1 MSRPSD
7 PRAPTAPNNPSDPT
21 GSDAAP
27 PWFDAHPSTA
37 GHGQPADTSCSVLSD
52 VDGTSAY
59 GTAAPAR
66 FFVLIEQ
73 GGPWG
78 AQAVRQSRLDAAL
91 GAELESRCTRA
102 GGRFMLIRRPG
113 GHPADHLPRH
123 ALVAFAGGHPRDAW
137 LLAGMVSNPRELL
150 ALDWEALALGDRE
163 RVGASLPGA
172 EPAEPALL
180 VCTNGRRDVCCAVR
194 GRPVAAAAHRE
205 APTRVWEVSHTGGHR
220 FAPTAVL
227 LPWGQNYAR
236 IDEESTRWVL
246 DASLTGRTPDALL
259 GPLHDR
265 GRSGMPPAA
274 QCAEAFVRAELGE
287 TRFDALSASDPLP
300 RERGT
305 DVEVTHSDG
314 RHWVVHVERV
324 ASGPVRPGS
333 CGKAAFPVIEHQARM
348 VTAP

>member
-1 MSRPSD
+1 MSRTSETW
-7 PRAPTAPNNPSDPT
+7 APTGEVNPTDPA
-21 GSDAAP
+21 SPDAAP
-27 PWFDAHPSTA
+27 PRSDAHPSTA
-37 GHGQPADTSCSVLSD
+37 GHGRSADSACSVLSD
-52 VDGTSAY
+52 ADGTSAY

-78 AQAVRQSRLDAAL
+78 HQAARQSRLDPTL

-137 LLAGMVSNPRELL
+137 LLAGLVAHPSELL
-150 ALDWEALALGDRE
+150 ALDWEALALGHRE
-163 RVGASLPGA
+163 RVRASLPGA

-194 GRPVAAAAHRE
+194 GRPVAAAAHRG

-236 IDEESTRWVL
+236 IDEEATRWVL
-246 DASLTGRTPDALL
+246 DESLTGNTPAGLL

-274 QCAEAFVRAELGE
+274 QCAEAFVRARLSE
-287 TRFDALSASDPLP
+287 TRLDALSSSDPRP
-300 RERGT
+300 RDHGSEI
-305 DVEVTHSDG
+305 EVTHADG

-333 CGKAAFPVIEHQARM
+333 CGKAALPVIEHRARM
-348 VTAP
+348 VTQP

>member
-1 MSRPSD
+1 MSRPRD
-7 PRAPTAPNNPSDPT
+7 PTARTTSVGPTDPT
-21 GSDAAP
+21 SPDAAP

-37 GHGQPADTSCSVLSD
+37 GHGQPADTACSVFSD
-52 VDGTSAY
+52 ADGTSAY

-78 AQAVRQSRLDAAL
+78 PQAARQSRLDPTL

-123 ALVAFAGGHPRDAW
+123 ALVAFAGRHPREAW
-137 LLAGMVSNPRELL
+137 LLTGLVTDPRELL
-150 ALDWEALALGDRE
+150 ALDWESLALGRRDL
-163 RVGASLPGA
+163 VAASLPGA
-172 EPAEPALL
+172 EPTEPALL

-236 IDEESTRWVL
+236 IDEESTRWLL
-246 DASLTGRTPDALL
+246 DASLTGNTPAALL

-265 GRSGMPPAA
+265 GRSGIPPTA
-274 QCAEAFVRAELGE
+274 QCAEAFVRADLGE
-287 TRFDALSASDPLP
+287 TRFDALLASVPWP
-300 RERGT
+300 RDHGS
-305 DVEVTHSDG
+305 DVEVTHTDG

-333 CGKAAFPVIEHQARM
+333 CGKAAFPVVEHRARM
-348 VTAP
+348 VTAT

>member
-1 MSRPSD
+1 MSVRSS
-7 PRAPTAPNNPSDPT
+7 AT
-21 GSDAAP
+21 DAADP
-27 PWFDAHPSTA
+27 AEPTSPDAAKPWFDKHPSTA
-37 GHGQPADTSCSVLSD
+37 GHGHPADTACSVLSD
-52 VDGTSAY
+52 ADGTSAY

-78 AQAVRQSRLDAAL
+78 HQAARQSRLDPAL

-113 GHPADHLPRH
+113 GHAADHLPRH
-123 ALVAFAGGHPRDAW
+123 TLVAFAGHDSRDAW
-137 LLAGMVSNPRELL
+137 LLMGLVTDPSELL
-150 ALDWEALALGDRE
+150 ALDWAALALGRRDR
-163 RVGASLPGA
+163 VAASLPGA
-172 EPAEPALL
+172 EPTEPALL

-236 IDEESTRWVL
+236 VDEESTRWVL
-246 DASLTGRTPDALL
+246 EASLTGNTPAQLL

-265 GRSGMPPAA
+265 GRSSLPPPA
-274 QCAEAFVRAELGE
+274 QCAEAFVRADLGE
-287 TRFDALSASDPLP
+287 TRFDALSASAPAP
-300 RERGT
+300 RDQGS
-305 DVEVTHSDG
+305 DVEVTHTDG
-314 RHWVVHVERV
+314 RQWVVHVERV

-333 CGKAAFPVIEHQARM
+333 CGKAAFPVIEHRARM